1 MPKYIDLLRNHQSGT
16 KRPAPGVANPETDE
30 ELLAGPKLSG
40 EETHAR
46 SQRPDHP
53 EADKGESMGGEPGED
68 GQQGEPVA
76 IDPDLWL
83 NHCTRIMLSFLKAA
97 SSHKIVS
104 IDRLWKHLKPQ
115 LSAVIADQQQ
125 LSALELKISGDTRDI
140 RGMSDEFGGMLEK
153 SMNMLMLSIKIG
165 LQLRMSE
172 ASILSLLLAG
182 MLHHAGLA
190 RVPIAI
196 RQKSSALTRDERM
209 TIRNATR
216 EGVKYL
222 RDCGI
227 DDTETLLAIEQSQER
242 IDGSGPLGMR
252 GSEISYL
259 ARIVGLLSFFEA
271 LIHYRPYRQRMLPR
285 DAIRDIILH
294 HKNAFDTSLLK
305 ALIDAASLYP
315 IGTYVQLNSG
325 DIGQVIHIHPRLPL
339 RPVVKLCMDRSGK
352 SVAPRTMD
360 LQEQTTL
367 LVERCMYPE
376 DLELPKN

>member
-1 MPKYIDLLRNHQSGT
+1 MPKYIDLLRNHQPGT
-16 KRPAPGVANPETDE
+16 KRPTSGESDPETDE
-30 ELLAGPKLSG
+30 EPLHSPKASG
-40 EETHAR
+40 KAAN
-46 SQRPDHP
+46 HP
-53 EADKGESMGGEPGED
+53 KQSDKSEVMSDESAESAQQD
-68 GQQGEPVA
+68 GPVA

-83 NHCTRIMLSFLKAA
+83 AQCTRIILSFLKAA
-97 SSHKIVS
+97 SNHKVVP
-104 IDRLWKHLKPQ
+104 IDRLWKHLRPQ
-115 LSAVIADQQQ
+115 LAAVIADRQQ
-125 LSALELKISGDTRDI
+125 LSALELKINGDSRSI
-140 RGMSDEFGGMLEK
+140 REMSDEFGGMLEK
-153 SMNMLMLSIKIG
+153 SMNMLILSIKVG

-196 RQKSSALTRDERM
+196 RQKSSALTRDERV

-222 RDCGI
+222 RECGI
-227 DDTETLLAIEQSQER
+227 GDADTLLAIEQSQER

-339 RPVVKLCMDRSGK
+339 RPIVKLCMDRSGNP
-352 SVAPRTMD
+352 VTPRLMD
-360 LQEQTTL
+360 LKEQTTL

-376 DLELPKN
+376 DLELQKK